1 VQRRVTR
8 GLRFQ
13 LTAAYALFLAL
24 LLIGVSFTLQQYLS
38 GSLDQQARDVLAHN
52 FADLKAYMRV
62 EPDQHGFHI
71 SWQIDNEDP
80 EEAATKAR
88 LERVFLWADSNG
100 KVIDESP
107 AYEALGTDSPAE
119 IQAAMKSSDPYKEKK
134 DAKGAPY
141 LFYRG
146 VILAE
151 DIKHTRF
158 FVSLGLSL
166 ESNRNLLR
174 RFTLL
179 VAVAV
184 PLIILAGCLM
194 AWVLAGRGLA
204 PVLEVAQA
212 AQRISGS
219 NLSLRIPTRGAHD
232 ELDVLIETFNE
243 MIARLEDS
251 FGQIRQFS
259 TDVSHELRTPLTIL
273 RGQLEVALF
282 TAETKEQY
290 REAIVDSLQDIER
303 LGQIV
308 RALLLLSQAETGQ
321 VILQRTHLDLAEL
334 VREIADQFQIPA
346 EGAHVKLSIKTPPE
360 CEAELDR
367 VQIERMLSN
376 LLSNAIKF
384 TPAGG
389 EVMVTLES
397 RDNQGILTITDTGCG
412 IPPEHLPHI
421 FDRFYRVGGHDQA
434 ASPEKGLGLGL
445 SFVAW
450 IVKAHQ
456 GTIHVESPDGKGTV
470 FTVTFPLQPEPQLA
484 TQSANQAAEDEAAM
498 KKV

>member
-1 VQRRVTR
+1 MQPRVTR
-8 GLRFQ
+8 GLRFR
-13 LTAAYALFLAL
+13 LTAAYAIFLAL
-24 LLIGVSFTLQQYLS
+24 LMTSVSVVFRQYLS
-38 GSLDQQARDVLAHN
+38 TSLDQQARDILKNN
-52 FADLKAYMRV
+52 FYDLKAYFRIEYGSDKGFYGRWQVDMDD
-62 EPDQHGFHI
+62 PD
-71 SWQIDNEDP
+71 
-80 EEAATKAR
+80 EAAIKAR
-88 LERVFLWADSNG
+88 LERVFLWTDASG
-100 KVIDESP
+100 KMIDVSPTYES
-107 AYEALGTDSPAE
+107 LGTDSPSE
-119 IQAAMKSSDPYKEKK
+119 IRAFFKSSDQPFFEKR
-134 DAKGAPY
+134 DPKGIPY

-146 VILAE
+146 IILAE
-151 DIKHTRF
+151 DHHTRF
-158 FVSLGLSL
+158 YISLGLSL
-166 ESNRNLLR
+166 ENNRSLLR
-174 RFTLL
+174 QFTL
-179 VAVAV
+179 AVIFAV
-184 PLIILAGCLM
+184 PLIILMGCLM
-194 AWVLAGRGLA
+194 AWFLAGRGLA

-219 NLSLRIPTRGAHD
+219 NLSLRIPTRGARD
-232 ELDVLIETFNE
+232 ELDTLIGTFNE
-243 MIARLEDS
+243 MIARLESS

-321 VILQRTHLDLAEL
+321 VILQRTSLDLAEL
-334 VREIADQFQIPA
+334 VRDIADQFQIPA
-346 EGAHVKLSIKTPPE
+346 EGAQVKLTVETPNS
-360 CEAELDR
+360 CQADLDR

-384 TPAGG
+384 TPVDG
-389 EVMVTLES
+389 EVRVSLRGE
-397 RDNQGILTITDTGCG
+397 QGQGVITVADTGCG
-412 IPPEHLPHI
+412 IPPNHLPHI
-421 FDRFYRVGGHDQA
+421 FDRFYRVSGGDQA

-456 GTIHVESPDGKGTV
+456 GTIHVESRQGEGTQFV
-470 FTVTFPLQPEPQLA
+470 VTLPLTPE
-484 TQSANQAAEDEAAM
+484 SAPPTSPMEEAAGM

>member
-1 VQRRVTR
+1 VERRVTR
-8 GLRFQ
+8 GLRFR
-13 LTAAYALFLAL
+13 LTAAYAIFLAL
-24 LLIGVSFTLQQYLS
+24 LMTSVSFYFRQYLS
-38 GSLDQQARDVLAHN
+38 SSLDQQARDILEQE
-52 FADLKAYMRV
+52 FAALKAYLHIEHDR
-62 EPDQHGFHI
+62 DGFHET
-71 SWQIDNEDP
+71 WNYDHDDP
-80 EEAATKAR
+80 EEAATVAR
-88 LERVFLWADSNG
+88 LQRVFLFTDANG
-100 KVIDESP
+100 KVMDESP
-107 AYEALGTDSPAE
+107 AYQDIGTEGPVE
-119 IQAAMKSSDPYKEKK
+119 IQAVMKTSDPFKEKRDLK
-134 DAKGAPY
+134 HVPY
-141 LFYRG
+141 LFRRG

-151 DIKHTRF
+151 DNHTKF

-166 ESNRNLLR
+166 ENNRTLLR
-174 RFTLL
+174 NFTI
-179 VAVAV
+179 VVGVAV
-184 PLIILAGCLM
+184 PLIILAGWLM
-194 AWVLAGRGLA
+194 GWVLAGRGLA

-219 NLSLRIPTRGAHD
+219 NLSLRIPTRGARD

-321 VILQRTHLDLAEL
+321 VILQRTPLDLAEL
-334 VREIADQFQIPA
+334 VREISDQFQIPA
-346 EGAHVKLSIKTPPE
+346 EGAHVRLKVTAPGP

-389 EVMVTLES
+389 EVEVTLSAQDGQAEIS
-397 RDNQGILTITDTGCG
+397 VADTGCG

-421 FDRFYRVGGHDQA
+421 FDRFYRVGGPDQA

-450 IVKAHQ
+450 IAKAHQ
-456 GTIHVESPDGKGTV
+456 GTIRVESEQDKGTRFV
-470 FTVTFPLQPEPQLA
+470 VTIPLGRSSGADSER
-484 TQSANQAAEDEAAM
+484 AAEGEAQ
-498 KKV
+498 KGLISSS